1 MTMPTPA
8 NIRVKLT
15 SAEERTRVEKLRAG
29 KRRRMHPLVPWCV
42 GTVAV
47 VLIALVVLA
56 LSRGPRAQAPA
67 LSGDP
72 VYVNKQEGFRFL
84 RPDGWRMRARGE
96 FPASLPADTE
106 RMLVGY
112 QRTNSEKLATLDVTM
127 LDVPGEQS
135 LVDAMA
141 RPGIK
146 GHEWHST
153 LRFEMLK
160 ISGLDAARASFEAT
174 LAGQKTIKETL
185 AVRRGGRVYFFT
197 TVAAASDN
205 KARAEARKALET
217 LSW

>member
-1 MTMPTPA
+1 M
-8 NIRVKLT
+8 
-15 SAEERTRVEKLRAG
+15 RVEKLRAG
-29 KRRRMHPLVPWCV
+29 KRRRVHPLLPWCV
-42 GTVAV
+42 GAIAAV
-47 VLIALVVLA
+47 LLALAVLA
-56 LSRGPRAQAPA
+56 LFRDPRPQAPA
-67 LSGDP
+67 LLDDP
-72 VYVNKQEGFRFL
+72 VYANKQEGFRFL
-84 RPDGWRMRARGE
+84 RPDGWRMHARGE

-106 RMLVGY
+106 RLLVAY
-112 QRTNSEKLATLDVTM
+112 QRLKSEPPATLDVTM

-197 TVAAASDN
+197 TVAVASDN
-205 KARAEARKALET
+205 KARAEARKALDT
-217 LSW
+217 LAW